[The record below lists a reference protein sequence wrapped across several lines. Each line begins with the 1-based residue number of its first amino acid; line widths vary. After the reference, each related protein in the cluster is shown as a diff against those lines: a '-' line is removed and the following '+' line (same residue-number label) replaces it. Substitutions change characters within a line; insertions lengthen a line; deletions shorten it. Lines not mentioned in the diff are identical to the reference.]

1 MCIRDSDNGSGIT
14 HVLPQVMGVE
24 AAGEVVEAAPGS
36 GLRPGMKAVLFS
48 EAFCGKCRYCLA
60 GDQPLCENVKIMG
73 EHRHGGF
80 ADYIAMP
87 SRCFFP
93 LPDDTDLVAAGALMT
108 GHLTAWRMLFGKRA
122 PVSYT
127 HLDVYKRQVLE
138 QRGVDGVVWRDF
150 PDPVPAAGESVLKVA
165 AASVNRVDL
174 YMRDNG
180 SGITHVLPQ
189 VMGVEAAGEVVEAA
203 PGSGLRPGMKAVLF
217 SEAFCGKCRYCLAGD
232 QPLCENVKI
241 MGEHRHGGFAD
252 YIAMPSRCFFPLPD
266 DTDLVA
272 AGALMTGHLTAWRM
286 LFGKRALQPGES
298 VMIVGIGGGVAVA
311 CLQLAKLV
319 GARVFVTSSSDE
331 KLARAAALGADG
343 GVNYRRDQVSAAIQ
357 QMSGGGVDMVIDS
370 VGEASWGQSLR
381 SLRRGGRLV
390 TCGATTGSN
399 PPADL
404 QRVFIRQLEIYG
416 STGGSVGEFRQ
427 LLDVFNRGLVKPV
440 IDCSFKMSDAP
451 SALARLAS
459 GAQFGKVSLVA

>member
-1 MCIRDSDNGSGIT
+1 MKAAILERRGPDGVTWRDFPDPVPAPGESVLNVAASSVNRVDLYMRDNGSGIT
-14 HVLPQVMGVE
+14 HALPQVMGVE
-24 AAGEVVEAAPGS
+24 AAGEIVEAAPGS
-36 GLRPGMKAVLFS
+36 GLKPGMKAVLFS

-87 SRCFFP
+87 SSCFFP
-93 LPDDTDLVAAGALMT
+93 LPDDADLA
-108 GHLTAWRMLFGKRA
+108 
-122 PVSYT
+122 
-127 HLDVYKRQVLE
+127 
-138 QRGVDGVVWRDF
+138 
-150 PDPVPAAGESVLKVA
+150 
-165 AASVNRVDL
+165 
-174 YMRDNG
+174 
-180 SGITHVLPQ
+180 
-189 VMGVEAAGEVVEAA
+189 
-203 PGSGLRPGMKAVLF
+203 
-217 SEAFCGKCRYCLAGD
+217 
-232 QPLCENVKI
+232 
-241 MGEHRHGGFAD
+241 
-252 YIAMPSRCFFPLPD
+252 
-266 DTDLVA
+266 A

-331 KLARAAALGADG
+331 KIARAVALGADG
-343 GVNYRRDQVSAAIQ
+343 GVNYRRDRVSAAIQ

-370 VGEASWGQSLR
+370 VGEASWGESLR

-416 STGGSVGEFRQ
+416 STGGSVSEFRQ
-427 LLDVFNRGLVKPV
+427 LLDVFNRGLVRPV
-440 IDCSFKMSDAP
+440 IDSSFKMADAS